1 MLVMVG
7 VFFAQNFDIWRA
19 PSCVRC
25 NVDVRLSPTEFDDV
39 TSSLKESGI
48 AVETWISDVQ
58 SLLDTQKMGLGAA
71 VNDTLFDY
79 SRYHRIEEV
88 ITVHR
93 YIAV

>member
-1 MLVMVG
+1 
-7 VFFAQNFDIWRA
+7 
-19 PSCVRC
+19 
-25 NVDVRLSPTEFDDV
+25 VRLSPFEFDDV

-48 AVETWISDVQ
+48 AVETWIRDVQ

-71 VNDTLFDY
+71 VNGTLFDY

>member
-1 MLVMVG
+1 MLWLV
-7 VFFAQNFDIWRA
+7 VFFAQNYDIWRA

-25 NVDVRLSPTEFDDV
+25 NVDVRLSPFEFDDV

-58 SLLDTQKMGLGAA
+58 YLLDTQKMGLGAA

-79 SRYHRIEEV
+79 SRYYRIEEV